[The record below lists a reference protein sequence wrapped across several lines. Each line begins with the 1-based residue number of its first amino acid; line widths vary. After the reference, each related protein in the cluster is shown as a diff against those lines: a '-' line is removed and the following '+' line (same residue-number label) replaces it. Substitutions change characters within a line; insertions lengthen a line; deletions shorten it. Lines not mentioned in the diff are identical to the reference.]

1 MAKKLTSK
9 CKDMQYAISLRAEQ
23 QLKEAY
29 RLLKEQGKL
38 NTFTAIGSD
47 GKHLEWND
55 CISSHCFVVRYDGDS
70 KCLVYHCHHETWAAV
85 WACRD
90 DKFNDMCECA
100 DFLLEKAYNPGK
112 YKF

>member
-1 MAKKLTSK
+1 MAKKLTPQ
-9 CKDMQYAISLRAEQ
+9 CKTMQYAISVRAEQ

-55 CISSHCFVVRYDGDS
+55 CISSHCFVVRLDEFGNPI
-70 KCLVYHCHHETWAAV
+70 YHCHHETWAAV

-100 DFLLEKAYNPGK
+100 DFLLEKAYNPDK

>member
-1 MAKKLTSK
+1 MAKKLTPQ
-9 CKDMQYAISLRAEQ
+9 CKTMQYAISVRAEQ

-29 RLLKEQGKL
+29 RLLKKQGKL

-55 CISSHCFVVRYDGDS
+55 CISSHCFTVRYSKDGT
-70 KCLVYHCHHETWAAV
+70 LVYHYKAENWYPV
-85 WACRD
+85 WNCKD
-90 DKFNDMCECA
+90 EYFNDMCQSA
-100 DFLLEKAYNPGK
+100 DLLLDKAYNPDK